1 MLSLSVIC
9 EDIKEKSN
17 KCFIKLCKL
26 TTRLNLPG
34 SMRFYIVAVVTIKF
48 HVRGQLCR
56 RASETFID
64 CITNLT
70 LRLVTDE
77 IIAS

>member
-1 MLSLSVIC
+1 
-9 EDIKEKSN
+9 
-17 KCFIKLCKL
+17 
-26 TTRLNLPG
+26 
-34 SMRFYIVAVVTIKF
+34 MRFYIVAVVTTKF

-56 RASETFID
+56 RVSETFID